1 MEQKILNRGED
12 ISRQLISDLTWVVME
27 MELAEM
33 SQTKPVTWKP
43 TTEGF
48 SVAST
53 LGF

>member
-12 ISRQLISDLTWVVME
+12 TFSGLTWGVME

-43 TTEGF
+43 TMVGF
-48 SVAST
+48 SAAST